1 MRRAKVVLVAA
12 LAIPLAGCLLSG
24 KPKTVAATPAPPVP
38 AAPAPPPEPL
48 SIPQTQVN
56 LPAPQPLDLAALV
69 TAPQVEAP
77 LPVTPK
83 PAVPPPQRAVRTA
96 PAPQPKPPEPVETP
110 APEPRPPIQEILP
123 ANVEKEF
130 EASAQKHKTDT
141 RALLAEAQRRGH
153 LTANERRLIAD
164 IYQFLKQSDQAES
177 NKDMRSADRLAERSY
192 LLAKE
197 LQGGK

>member
-56 LPAPQPLDLAALV
+56 LPAPQPLDPAALA
-69 TAPQVEAP
+69 TAPPVAAP
-77 LPVTPK
+77 QPGTPK
-83 PAVPPPQRAVRTA
+83 PAAPPQRAVRPA

-153 LTANERRLIAD
+153 LTANERRVIAD

-177 NKDMRSADRLAERSY
+177 NKDMRSADRLAERAHI
-192 LLAKE
+192 LAKE
-197 LQGGK
+197 LEGGK